1 MYYEELNELV
11 ERMDV
16 FAQRGNYE
24 GVNMIFDRIFSSN
37 VDDDCNYIL
46 KRVLEKALDSKADL
60 LMQKKQNIIETA
72 DKFISKMQKKS
83 YHDYSIIRDIRAAQ
97 FTACMQLGEVEKAKK
112 YADLAITAADNAI
125 EKLPYEV
132 APYQG
137 KINILTRIGQ
147 IEEINDLLAKAEMF
161 ISTERD
167 QKDYNKAQDSAINGI
182 YFCYEPF

>member
-1 MYYEELNELV
+1 
-11 ERMDV
+11 
-16 FAQRGNYE
+16 
-24 GVNMIFDRIFSSN
+24 
-37 VDDDCNYIL
+37 
-46 KRVLEKALDSKADL
+46 
-60 LMQKKQNIIETA
+60 
-72 DKFISKMQKKS
+72 
-83 YHDYSIIRDIRAAQ
+83 
-97 FTACMQLGEVEKAKK
+97 MQLGEVEKAKK